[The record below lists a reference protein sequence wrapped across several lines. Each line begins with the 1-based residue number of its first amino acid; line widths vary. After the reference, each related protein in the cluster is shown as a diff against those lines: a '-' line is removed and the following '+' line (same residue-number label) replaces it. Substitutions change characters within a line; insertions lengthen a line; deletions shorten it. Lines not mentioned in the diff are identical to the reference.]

1 MSNLNEM
8 LSGSMAK
15 LKEMVDVN
23 TVVGTPINLTDG
35 TILIPVSRVT
45 FGFASGGTDGAQ
57 KSADSGVR
65 FGGGS
70 GAGASVTPVAFLVVK
85 DGSVRMIYIE
95 PPQQDAL
102 NRAIDLVPDVIDK
115 IKDFTGKNGKST
127 TEEEY

>member
-23 TVVGTPINLTDG
+23 TVVGNPINLPDG
-35 TILIPVSRVT
+35 TALIPVSRVT

-70 GAGASVTPVAFLVVK
+70 GAGASVTPIAFLIAK
-85 DGSVRMIYIE
+85 EGSVRMIYIE
-95 PPQQDAL
+95 PPQRDAL

-115 IKDFTGKNGKST
+115 IKDFTGKGGKTAES
-127 TEEEY
+127 EY

>member
-23 TVVGTPINLTDG
+23 TVVGNPINLPDG
-35 TILIPVSRVT
+35 TALIPVSRVT

-70 GAGASVTPVAFLVVK
+70 GAGASVTPIAFLIAK
-85 DGSVRMIYIE
+85 EGSVRMIYIE
-95 PPQQDAL
+95 PPQRDAL

-115 IKDFTGKNGKST
+115 IKDFTGKGGKPAES
-127 TEEEY
+127 EY

>member
-23 TVVGTPINLTDG
+23 TVVGNPINLPDG
-35 TILIPVSRVT
+35 TALIPVSRVT

-57 KSADSGVR
+57 KSTDSGVR

-70 GAGASVTPVAFLVVK
+70 GAGASVTPIAFLIAK
-85 DGSVRMIYIE
+85 EGSVRMIYIE
-95 PPQQDAL
+95 PPQRDAL

-115 IKDFTGKNGKST
+115 IKDFTGKGAKT
-127 TEEEY
+127 TESEY